1 MEEHV
6 INIQKLMFVT
16 RGFHVRVFKNGL
28 NGHLAVCRVELE
40 QDQGK

>member
-6 INIQKLMFVT
+6 IHMNKLILVT
-16 RGFHVRVFKNGL
+16 QGFHVHVFKNGL
-28 NGHLAVCRVELE
+28 HGHIAVFRVELE